1 MPAIDEFLDDL
12 SAKGT
17 SEEAQAATS
26 WSEAFDLLP
35 EANVALFSI
44 PREYGAPEMER
55 ALKMI
60 YTCSLSRIMCQ
71 LKMKYV

>member
-12 SAKGT
+12 STKGT

-44 PREYGAPEMER
+44 LVNMVRQKWND

-60 YTCSLSRIMCQ
+60 YVFSFTDNVSV
-71 LKMKYV
+71 KMKYV